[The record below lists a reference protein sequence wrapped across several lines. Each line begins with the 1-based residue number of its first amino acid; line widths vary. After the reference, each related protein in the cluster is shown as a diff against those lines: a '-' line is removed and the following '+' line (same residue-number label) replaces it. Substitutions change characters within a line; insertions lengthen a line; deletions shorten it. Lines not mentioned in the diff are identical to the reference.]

1 MILVAIALVALA
13 VIGAPFFALFGGSAL
28 ALFMQMEEGNWAS
41 PAIDVF
47 GVSFAENPTLMTI
60 PLFTFA
66 GYLLAESGMPKRL
79 VELSR
84 AWLGWMPGGLALVCL
99 MASAFFTT
107 FTGGSGV
114 TIIAVGGLLLPSML
128 KEGYPAKFSYGLVTT
143 AGSLGILFPPSVP
156 LVLYG
161 IIAGL
166 TMNKLLVAGIVPGM
180 LVVVILG
187 AYGAWTGLKS
197 GFVKT
202 PFVWKRAWETFWIFK
217 WEAAIPLVLVGGLA
231 TGLLRIHEASVF
243 TAVYALFI
251 EVVIYRD
258 ISVRKDLPRV
268 VVESMTLIG
277 AILVIM
283 ACAVGFTGWMIQA
296 EIPMHL
302 LEKMESLIT
311 SKFLFLVVVNIFL
324 LIVGMLMD
332 IFTATVVVVPL
343 LLPMAAH
350 YGLDP
355 YHFAIIFLLNLEI
368 GYLTPPMGINLFV
381 SAIRFGRPV
390 TEMYRTVIPFIGV
403 LIFALVIVSYVPIIT
418 TWLPSMLKDDDIGRE
433 LMEDAKDEA
442 AAMEE
447 GAMVGDDLGDLADEP
462 DGGAKDGGAAE
473 AGDAKDGGPAAKADE
488 KTEEGA
494 KQEAAGAVQGDD
506 MPAEKPA
513 DKPADKPAKAP

>member
-1 MILVAIALVALA
+1 MMTLVAVVLVLLA
-13 VIGAPFFALFGGSAL
+13 VIGAPFFALFGGAAL
-28 ALFMQMEEGNWAS
+28 TLFMQMQEGNWAS

-47 GVSFAENPTLMTI
+47 GVSFAENPTLLTI

-66 GYLLAESGMPKRL
+66 GYLLAESGMPRRL
-79 VELSR
+79 VALSS

-99 MASAFFTT
+99 IASAFFTT

-114 TIIAVGGLLLPSML
+114 TIIAVGGLLLPAML

-166 TMNKLLVAGIVPGM
+166 TMNKLLVAGILPGI
-180 LVVVILG
+180 LVVAILA

-202 PFVWKRAWETFWIFK
+202 PFVWKRAWASFWIFK
-217 WEAAIPLVLVGGLA
+217 WEAAIPVVLVGGLA

-251 EVVIYRD
+251 EVFIYRD
-258 ISVRKDLPRV
+258 ISIRKDLPRV

-296 EIPMHL
+296 EIPMRL
-302 LEKMESLIT
+302 LEQMESLIT

-343 LLPMAAH
+343 LLPMAEH

-381 SAIRFGRPV
+381 SAIRFARPV

-403 LIFALVIVSYVPIIT
+403 LIFALIIVSYVPIIT
-418 TWLPSMLKDDDIGRE
+418 TWLPGMLKDDNIAAE
-433 LMEDAKDEA
+433 LKAEA
-442 AAMEE
+442 EADE
-447 GAMVGDDLGDLADEP
+447 GAMMAEDWDAFEEP
-462 DGGAKDGGAAE
+462 DAGADGGTD
-473 AGDAKDGGPAAKADE
+473 AGADGGPAKDGGPEAKADE
-488 KTEEGA
+488 KPAEGA
-494 KQEAAGAVQGDD
+494 KEEPGKPVDGTGEA
-506 MPAEKPA
+506 A
-513 DKPADKPAKAP
+513 DKPAATP